1 VGGIDLKRNWLALSL
16 AALGLIAGCAGGGD
30 VRSVNDPGNS
40 LVFGYIDMAEAP
52 TAISGASIMQ
62 VAPASNEPYW
72 GADARNGLFYTYDL
86 PPGSYQ
92 LASVSGSDLRKVN
105 YEYDLPQPDSG
116 QARIT
121 QPGIYFLGSYRYVN
135 TGDAGGFE
143 VERMDTPT
151 EAQLLQRILDEDRT
165 VKGSAWEARIRERL
179 SQLRSAPPR
188 GDPGVLL
195 ARVPGGRESGRA
207 GGR

>member
-1 VGGIDLKRNWLALSL
+1 LKRNWLAVSL
-16 AALGLIAGCAGGGD
+16 AALGLLAGCAVGGHD
-30 VRSVNDPGNS
+30 RSTDDPGNS

-52 TAISGASIMQ
+52 TTISGASIVQ
-62 VAPASNEPYW
+62 VGPSSNEPSW
-72 GADARNGLFYTYDL
+72 DANARNGLFYTYDV

-105 YEYDLPQPDSG
+105 YEYDLPQQDLE

-135 TGDAGGFE
+135 TGEAGGFE

-151 EAQLLQRILDEDRT
+151 EAQLLQRILEEDRT

-188 GDPGVLL
+188 GDPGVRL
-195 ARVPGGRESGRA
+195 ARVPE
-207 GGR
+207 